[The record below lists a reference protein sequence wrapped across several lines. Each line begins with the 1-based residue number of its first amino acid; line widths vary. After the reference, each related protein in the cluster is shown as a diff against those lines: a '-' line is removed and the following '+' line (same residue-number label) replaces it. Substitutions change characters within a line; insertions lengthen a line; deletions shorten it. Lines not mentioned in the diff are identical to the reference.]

1 MSNADD
7 YVQLADFLRERGHT
21 ESEIT
26 RIVTKVKEYEEHT
39 QLNSVMDSVAS
50 GHLDLNSLINEA
62 LGRGDGNL
70 FPDKSTE

>member
-1 MSNADD
+1 MSDDND

-21 ESEIT
+21 ESEIS
-26 RIVTKVKEYEEHT
+26 RIVVKVKEYEEHT

-70 FPDKSTE
+70 FPDKPSE

>member
-26 RIVTKVKEYEEHT
+26 RIVAKVKEYEEHT

-50 GHLDLNSLINEA
+50 GHLDLNTLISEA
-62 LGRGDGNL
+62 LGKGDGKL
-70 FPDKSTE
+70 FPDKSAE